1 MNIDFE
7 NAECT
12 ACSNK
17 SVDIRTEVLLP
28 TEKSRQEGRIR
39 KMYIFRCPKHLDTDT
54 EQMLILAKVKA
65 KKATAK

>member
-12 ACSNK
+12 ACNNK
-17 SVDIRTEVLLP
+17 SIDIRTEVLLP
-28 TEKSRQEGRIR
+28 TEKSHQKGRIR
-39 KMYIFRCPKHLDTDT
+39 KMYIFTCPKHLGTDT

-65 KKATAK
+65 KKAASK